1 MRILLDTHILLWFLD
16 DSPELPQKTL
26 SLLKSADEVYASTVN
41 LWEIVVKHSIGKLK
55 ISFDVHDLVEIISQS
70 GIEIL
75 SIKPEHALKLA
86 DLENYH
92 KDPFDR
98 LLISQSMVEPL
109 HLLTSDSLI
118 AQYKGNVIKI

>member
-1 MRILLDTHILLWFLD
+1 MRILLDTHILLWFLN
-16 DSPELPQKTL
+16 DSTELSPKSI
-26 SLLKSADEVYASTVN
+26 SLLKEADEVYASTVN
-41 LWEIVVKHSIGKLK
+41 IWEIVVKYSIGKLRIKFQVHNLLDIINDSGLK
-55 ISFDVHDLVEIISQS
+55 ILN
-70 GIEIL
+70 
-75 SIKPEHALKLA
+75 IKPEHALKLV

-98 LLISQSMVEPL
+98 LLISQSLVEPL